1 MYFCHVRCYASS
13 SGQKL
18 DSWFEASGA
27 KFGWGSIQLFP
38 RACGGGDRS
47 WWQDMAEA
55 QWGPPLPP
63 PPPPQHS
70 PVPPSGNGTAWNEVL
85 SLRPSPKPQVFQ
97 KQARK
102 HFIRLYETLSQTR
115 DSRVQPERRVL
126 RAGGGRSCPGGAVSL
141 PAPPPGPAAG
151 TRHIHSQEEKPRAPC
166 ASGLWPVQKDAVT
179 PWPWAGLAGS
189 LPLRALG
196 PASSSEE
203 CAFLTPRPQTVP
215 RRPQQNS
222 CYTRPSPSSLLPA
235 AWSL

>member
-1 MYFCHVRCYASS
+1 MYFCHIRCYASS

-70 PVPPSGNGTAWNEVL
+70 PVSPSGNGTAWNEVL

-115 DSRVQPERRVL
+115 WTAGFSPNGECCV
-126 RAGGGRSCPGGAVSL
+126 RAGGGAVPVVRSACQPRHRGQRLGPGTSTHRRRNQGL
-141 PAPPPGPAAG
+141 
-151 TRHIHSQEEKPRAPC
+151 RAPQVC
-166 ASGLWPVQKDAVT
+166 GLFRKMPSHPGLGQAWQGRSRSGLWGQ
-179 PWPWAGLAGS
+179 
-189 LPLRALG
+189 
-196 PASSSEE
+196 PARVRS
-203 CAFLTPRPQTVP
+203 A
-215 RRPQQNS
+215 
-222 CYTRPSPSSLLPA
+222 PS
-235 AWSL
+235 

>member
-85 SLRPSPKPQVFQ
+85 SLHPSPKPQVFQ

-115 DSRVQPERRVL
+115 WTAGFSPNGECCV
-126 RAGGGRSCPGGAVSL
+126 RAGGGAVPVVRSACQP
-141 PAPPPGPAAG
+141 
-151 TRHIHSQEEKPRAPC
+151 RHR
-166 ASGLWPVQKDAVT
+166 ASGWDQAHPLTGGETK
-179 PWPWAGLAGS
+179 GS
-189 LPLRALG
+189 VRLRSVACSERCCHTLALG
-196 PASSSEE
+196 RLGRVAPAQGSGASQLE
-203 CAFLTPRPQTVP
+203 
-215 RRPQQNS
+215 
-222 CYTRPSPSSLLPA
+222 
-235 AWSL
+235 